1 MITTTVLHAPDIMC
15 GGCAASIQKAFAD
28 VDGIGG
34 VDIDVDA
41 KRVTITHDDSL
52 VTVDH
57 LVIRLDHSGFTA
69 TPVE

>member
-1 MITTTVLHAPDIMC
+1 MATTVLHAPDIMC

-34 VDIDVDA
+34 VDVDVA
-41 KRVTITHDDSL
+41 SKHVTVTHDDAL
-52 VTVDH
+52 VTIDH
-57 LVIRLDHSGFTA
+57 IVIRLDHAGFTA

>member
-1 MITTTVLHAPDIMC
+1 MMTTTVLHAPDIMC

-34 VDIDVDA
+34 VDVDVTS
-41 KRVTITHDDSL
+41 KHVTVTHDNSL
-52 VTVDH
+52 VTIDH
-57 LVIRLDHSGFTA
+57 IVIRLDHAGFTA

>member
-1 MITTTVLHAPDIMC
+1 MATTVLHAPDIMC

-34 VDIDVDA
+34 VDVDVTS
-41 KRVTITHDDSL
+41 KHVTVTHDDSL
-52 VTVDH
+52 VTVGH
-57 LVIRLDHSGFTA
+57 IVIRLDHAGFTA